1 MARLTKLFLANCASG
16 DTPRAQRADKPRP
29 SRLIPSVSK
38 KLGME
43 TPSEKVKLSQI
54 ELIPN
59 TRKAKEPIARTKAKT
74 PIKKKKT
81 KTKIATTRT
90 NGIARGAARIDKIAI

>member
-29 SRLIPSVSK
+29 IRLIPSVSK

-54 ELIPN
+54 ELIPK
-59 TRKAKEPIARTKAKT
+59 TRKAKEPIARTKENTK
-74 PIKKKKT
+74 IRKKKT
-81 KTKIATTRT
+81 RTKMPTTIAS
-90 NGIARGAARIDKIAI
+90 GMASGAARIDKIAI